1 MSLALQKLTDLIID
15 TEQKHP
21 DSVLIILKDF
31 NKANLSRELPKYRQH
46 VTYPTRDSNILD
58 HSYTTIK
65 DGFHSVPWAALGL
78 SDLFHLI
85 PTYRQK
91 LKSAKPV
98 LWTVKRWTTETEQ
111 VLQAYFDLT
120 DWIVFEDAAT
130 NLDELTETATSYI
143 SFCEDI
149 LETSRQV
156 CWSWLELESARCW
169 HSWSRIG
176 HPCLKSWL
184 KDLSRSP
191 YFPIKH
197 VRQQKIYSAQLVWTT
212 SMLLFVTFRTS
223 QGTSRKKAL

>member
-46 VTYPTRDSNILD
+46 VTYPTRDRNILD

-65 DGFHSVPWAALGL
+65 DGFHSVPRAALGL

-120 DWIVFEDAAT
+120 DWIVFEAHRDC
-130 NLDELTETATSYI
+130 NVLDQFLWGYTRNFQAS
-143 SFCEDI
+143 
-149 LETSRQV
+149 V
-156 CWSWLELESARCW
+156 LELVGAKVCKMLAFLEQNW
-169 HSWSRIG
+169 T
-176 HPCLKSWL
+176 P
-184 KDLSRSP
+184 LS
-191 YFPIKH
+191 
-197 VRQQKIYSAQLVWTT
+197 
-212 SMLLFVTFRTS
+212 
-223 QGTSRKKAL
+223 